1 MSDNEVLYPERT
13 ANLDELHGLDL
24 VEWVHSQKL
33 RLDDLPQDA
42 AARLQADARI
52 AFLVQDTRGR
62 FVGIRGLTFAQ
73 AEIIRTPPFDLSMS
87 DEHWMYSSFD
97 EALQAYAD
105 WRVAGGDLSDTGELS
120 DAWEEGEPA
129 GWRRHMPSGR
139 RAPEQAQKQEEQEE

>member
-33 RLDDLPQDA
+33 RLDDLPPDA

-87 DEHWMYSSFD
+87 DEHWMYSSF
-97 EALQAYAD
+97 
-105 WRVAGGDLSDTGELS
+105 ELS

>member
-33 RLDDLPQDA
+33 RLDDLPPDA

-73 AEIIRTPPFDLSMS
+73 AEIIRTPP
-87 DEHWMYSSFD
+87 FD